1 MRQVHLARESGREP
15 QKIRILA
22 AWSHAINLESEG
34 PAADAVIGQVTKHV
48 GLGPKKIKYHL
59 TGILAQVW
67 S

>member
-22 AWSHAINLESEG
+22 AWSTAINLESEG

-48 GLGPKKIKYHL
+48 GLGPKKIKY
-59 TGILAQVW
+59 
-67 S
+67 